1 MEYGAVKD
9 LKMLVWLTQLGLSTA
24 IPMAGLVL
32 LSIWLKQRF
41 QLGAWVIFAGC
52 AAGLVC
58 AIDGFRNSMK
68 AMEALEK
75 KKDGKKPVSYNDH
88 D

>member
-1 MEYGAVKD
+1 MGYGAMKD
-9 LKMLVWLTQLGLSTA
+9 LKMLVWLTQLGLSAA
-24 IPMAGLVL
+24 IPMAGLIL
-32 LSIWLKQRF
+32 LALWLKQRF
-41 QLGAWVIFAGC
+41 QLGVGVIFAGC

-58 AIDGFRNSMK
+58 AIDGFRNSLK

-75 KKDGKKPVSYNDH
+75 KKDGKKPVSFNDH

>member
-1 MEYGAVKD
+1 MGYAAVKD
-9 LKMLVWLTQLGLSTA
+9 LKMLVWLTQLGLSAA
-24 IPMAGLVL
+24 IPMAGLIL
-32 LSIWLKQRF
+32 LALWLKQRF
-41 QLGAWVIFAGC
+41 QLGAWVIFVGC
-52 AAGLVC
+52 GLGLVC

-75 KKDGKKPVSYNDH
+75 KKDGEKPVSFNDH

>member
-1 MEYGAVKD
+1 MKD

-32 LSIWLKQRF
+32 LSIWLRQRF

-75 KKDGKKPVSYNDH
+75 KKDGEKPVSYNDH

>member
-32 LSIWLKQRF
+32 LSIWLRQRF

-75 KKDGKKPVSYNDH
+75 KKDGEKPVSYNDH